1 MQKFQILDYDP
12 WQRSKQRTKSS
23 TLPPVLQT
31 SGQKKSK
38 MKTLTSVQPGLYSKP
53 TMLMTSQ
60 PRNPQDLRGGKVDS
74 GKTQASIRLMK
85 MMLRNR
91 RTSLQELRSHENFLT
106 RLNGE
111 LVRNIQDMEDSAA
124 QKVRAMLQQQDIFAT
139 VMDILEYSNNKK
151 LQQMKCELQE
161 WQEKE
166 EAKMRHLERQVE
178 QLNARIHKTK
188 EEVSFLSTYMDHEY
202 PVRSVQIASLARQ
215 LQQVKDSQQD
225 ELDDLN
231 EMRRKVLESLS
242 NKIQK
247 KKRKLLRSLVVKTQS
262 PYEEAL
268 LQKTRD
274 SQDILKCTGRF
285 REVHPR
291 YGRHPQHPCGRAA
304 ALLDGGVLGCPC
316 FPALLPTPGALS
328 RLLPRPRPHSDPG
341 LQFLPPSLLPS
352 PLLLPPPLPTSLPPS
367 LLLVGVATWARWE
380 HPEESLCVPFYQ

>member
-1 MQKFQILDYDP
+1 MARVFAKPDHSGIPSTMQKFQILDYDP

-23 TLPPVLQT
+23 TLPPVVQT

-60 PRNPQDLRGGKVDS
+60 PRNPQDLRRGKLDS

-111 LVRNIQDMEDSAA
+111 LGRNIQDMEDSAA

-139 VMDILEYSNNKK
+139 VMDILEYSNKKK

-178 QLNARIHKTK
+178 QLNARIRKTK
-188 EEVSFLSTYMDHEY
+188 EEVSFLSTYMDHE
-202 PVRSVQIASLARQ
+202 
-215 LQQVKDSQQD
+215 
-225 ELDDLN
+225 
-231 EMRRKVLESLS
+231 KVLESLS

-285 REVHPR
+285 REFIKHFEEEIPILRAEVQQLQVQLQEPR
-291 YGRHPQHPCGRAA
+291 DIIFADV
-304 ALLDGGVLGCPC
+304 LLRRPKCTPDMDVILNIPVEE
-316 FPALLPTPGALS
+316 LLP
-328 RLLPRPRPHSDPG
+328 
-341 LQFLPPSLLPS
+341 F
-352 PLLLPPPLPTSLPPS
+352 
-367 LLLVGVATWARWE
+367 
-380 HPEESLCVPFYQ
+380 

>member
-1 MQKFQILDYDP
+1 MARVFAKPDHSGIPSTMQKFQILDYDP

-247 KKRKLLRSLVVKTQS
+247 KKRKLLRSLVV
-262 PYEEAL
+262 
-268 LQKTRD
+268 
-274 SQDILKCTGRF
+274 
-285 REVHPR
+285 VHPR

>member
-1 MQKFQILDYDP
+1 MMEVLSRP
-12 WQRSKQRTKSS
+12 NS
-23 TLPPVLQT
+23 LQT
-31 SGQKKSK
+31 RPLWDSLHDAEVPDS
-38 MKTLTSVQPGLYSKP
+38 GLYSKP

-274 SQDILKCTGRF
+274 SRDILKCTGRF
-285 REVHPR
+285 REFIKHFEEEIPILRAEVQQLQVQLQEPR
-291 YGRHPQHPCGRAA
+291 DIIFADVLLRRPKYVIFLQLPLKLA
-304 ALLDGGVLGCPC
+304 ALQARRGSPFSGKAACVEGRTLDREEGHLGFCLGAATDHVADVTSPISGPQCPIC
-316 FPALLPTPGALS
+316 AQQA
-328 RLLPRPRPHSDPG
+328 
-341 LQFLPPSLLPS
+341 
-352 PLLLPPPLPTSLPPS
+352 
-367 LLLVGVATWARWE
+367 
-380 HPEESLCVPFYQ
+380 ESGHLYGPF